1 MSPTR
6 AAPEAGA
13 PALLAKLPLEGT
25 LGPDE
30 ALERFV
36 DWVAETGI
44 TPYPAQEEAF
54 LELAAGKHVIL
65 STPTGSGKSLVAL
78 FLHYRA
84 LAAGARSFY
93 TAPTKALVSEKFFA
107 LCDLFGAET
116 VGMLTGDA
124 SINPSADLVCAT
136 QEVLANMALRQGE
149 ALDAPYVVM
158 DEFHYYADRDRGRA
172 WQIPL
177 LALPQTTFLLLSATL
192 GNVAGIAER
201 LHARSGREVA
211 SIHRDE
217 RPVPLEFAYRE
228 TPVHESVE
236 ALLAE
241 GKAPVYVVHFTQR
254 ECAEQAQ
261 ALTSAAIADRE
272 LRGKIAA
279 ALGGFRFG
287 TTYGTEFQRFVRA
300 GIGVH
305 HAGLLPRYRLLVE
318 KLAQQGLLRVICGTD
333 TLGVGVNIPIRTVLF
348 TRLSK
353 WDGEK
358 TGLLSA
364 REFRQIAGRAG
375 RKGFDERGWVVCQ
388 APEHVIEKRR
398 LEAKVEAGKRAKV
411 ARKKAPP
418 GFVGWSAETFEQLV
432 RRPPEALESRFR
444 VDHGMLLDVMQRES
458 VAGAG
463 ETGYRALAG
472 LVDLSHEDARSK
484 RRLRRDA
491 ARIFRSLR
499 RAGIL
504 ELAADPGCAGRRAR
518 VHGALQREFSLYHT
532 LSLWL
537 VDAALALD
545 PADPGY
551 TLEVLSLVEAVLE
564 DPRPILYAQLDR
576 AKGELIARLKAEGM
590 DYEDRIARLDEAS
603 WPKPSAEFIHQSF
616 EIFAER
622 HPWLSEES
630 LRPKSVAR
638 EMVEAYASFDGYVRQ
653 LGIARVE
660 GLLLRYLSDAHN
672 TLARNVPESARTPE
686 VYDLLAYLR
695 TTIERVDSSLLEAWE
710 KLLAPQPAAQAE
722 LARPEEPRPFDLAEH
737 PKALYARI
745 RADLHALVRALAARD
760 FEDAAACVRHDDDAW
775 PAARFEQA
783 LAPFFAERGEIVWTP
798 AARAQHLSLVR
809 EVGPRVWDATQVL
822 VDREGENDWCIRTR
836 VDLAAGPPP
845 EGPLVCVLEIGV

>member
-1 MSPTR
+1 MD
-6 AAPEAGA
+6 AAR
-13 PALLAKLPLEGT
+13 PAMPPLLARLPPEGA
-25 LGPDE
+25 LGPDD

-54 LELAAGKHVIL
+54 LELASGKHVIL

-78 FLHYRA
+78 FLHFRA

-107 LCDLFGAET
+107 LCDLFGADS

-124 SINPSADLVCAT
+124 SINPAAEIVCAT
-136 QEVLANMALRQGE
+136 QEVLANMALRQGA

-158 DEFHYYADRDRGRA
+158 DEFHYYADRERGRA

-177 LALPQTTFLLLSATL
+177 LALPKTTFLLMSATL
-192 GNVAGIAER
+192 GNVASIAER

-211 SIHRDE
+211 SVHRDE

-228 TPVHESVE
+228 TPIHESVE
-236 ALLAE
+236 KLLAE

-279 ALGGFRFG
+279 ALGGFRFA

-358 TGLLSA
+358 TQILSA

-375 RKGFDERGWVVCQ
+375 RKGFDERGWVVAQ
-388 APEHVIEKRR
+388 APEHVVEKRR
-398 LEAKVEAGKRAKV
+398 LEAKAEAGKRAKV

-418 GFVGWSAETFEQLV
+418 GFVGWTAETFEQLV
-432 RRPPEALESRFR
+432 RRSPEALQSRFA
-444 VDHGMLLDVMQRES
+444 VDHGMLVDLLQREG
-458 VAGAG
+458 VPGAG
-463 ETGYRALAG
+463 ETGYRALAE
-472 LVDLSHEDARSK
+472 LIALSHEDARSK

-491 ARIFRSLR
+491 ARVFRSLV
-499 RAGIL
+499 RAEIL
-504 ELAADPGCAGRRAR
+504 ELVAEPGRAGRRAR
-518 VHGALQREFSLYHT
+518 VHGSLQRDFSLYHT

-537 VDAALALD
+537 VDAVASLD
-545 PADPGY
+545 PAQPDY
-551 TLEVLSLVEAVLE
+551 ALEVLSLVEAVLE
-564 DPRPILYAQLDR
+564 DPRPILFAQLDR
-576 AKGELIARLKAEGM
+576 AKGELIAKLKAEGVA
-590 DYEDRIARLDEAS
+590 YEDRIARLDEAS
-603 WPKPSAEFIHQSF
+603 WPKPLAEFIHGSF
-616 EIFAER
+616 EIFAAR
-622 HPWLSEES
+622 HPWLSEAS

-638 EMVEAYASFDGYVRQ
+638 EMVESYASFDAYVKQ

-660 GLLLRYLSDAHN
+660 GTLLRYLSEAHN
-672 TLARNVPESARTPE
+672 TLARNVPESERTPE
-686 VYDLLAYLR
+686 VYDVLAYLR
-695 TTIERVDSSLLEAWE
+695 GTLERVDSSLLEAWE
-710 KLLAPQPAAQAE
+710 KLLAPEPAAAE
-722 LARPEEPRPFDLAEH
+722 PARAVAPRPFDLAEH
-737 PKALYARI
+737 PKALHARI

-760 FEDAAACVRHDDDAW
+760 FEEAATCVRHEEGDAW

-783 LAPFFAERGEIVWTP
+783 VAPFFAERGDVVWTP
-798 AARAQHLSLVR
+798 AARAQHLTLIR
-809 EVGPRVWDATQVL
+809 EVGHRVWDATQVL
-822 VDREGENDWCIRTR
+822 VDREGDNDWCIRAR
-836 VDLAAGPPP
+836 VDLAGGPPP
-845 EGPLVCVLEIGV
+845 EGPLVRVVGVGV